1 MKSKR
6 NETTG
11 IEANVDSVDVN
22 ANQLTVLGIAITI
35 TLTTQ
40 LEDDNDFSVFF
51 FGLSDMSAGDF
62 VKIRGILETD
72 GTLSATRL
80 RRDEASNEDS
90 RIKGLVS
97 STDGATSLVIAGVAV
112 LSVQYRM
119 LRLFL

>member
-1 MKSKR
+1 M
-6 NETTG
+6 
-11 IEANVDSVDVN
+11 
-22 ANQLTVLGIAITI
+22 LGIAITI